1 MECSFAV
8 VNPEQ
13 CQELRYAVVP
23 LREHSV
29 LTKAIILLRV
39 VPVHAMMTWGSG
51 GIALLIL
58 SLGTRWNFYTHC
70 HCQLKLFSAGSLD
83 GCGLWL
89 EVSGQVPCPRAREI
103 NSH

>member
-8 VNPEQ
+8 VNPKR

-23 LREHSV
+23 LLEHSV

-39 VPVHAMMTWGSG
+39 VLVHAMMTCGNG

-58 SLGTRWNFYTHC
+58 NLGTRWSFYT
-70 HCQLKLFSAGSLD
+70 
-83 GCGLWL
+83 
-89 EVSGQVPCPRAREI
+89 
-103 NSH
+103 